1 MDCLIRLGRLGSAA
15 GGGRRLRRGRQ
26 AEGKE
31 NGRRRQEKEQ
41 GGRKE
46 AEESR
51 EKWEEGGMDGKEIRG
66 LKQEGE
72 EGKIKKGS
80 RKELRKGGE

>member
-1 MDCLIRLGRLGSAA
+1 MEEVAPLAAELVIGRS
-15 GGGRRLRRGRQ
+15 
-26 AEGKE
+26 E
-31 NGRRRQEKEQ
+31 
-41 GGRKE
+41 E
-46 AEESR
+46 AEERR